1 MTSQGMNQPI
11 HLDPTQSGWTRGAVR
26 LMSAG
31 LVCVLLAVT
40 IQYVEKSGEDRS
52 AFNRWRRQV
61 RELVQGE
68 DVYQKYIYPNAPMM
82 GLLLY
87 PLAELPRGQV
97 GPVTVDVGALTW
109 FALKVGMACLAVIW
123 TIRLVQEPGIPFPL
137 VGRVV
142 LVLLC
147 LRPIIGD
154 LSHGNVNLLILFL
167 VVAALY
173 LFRHSR
179 DFLAGLVLAL
189 AITCKVT
196 PALFVP
202 YFLWKRARRTLL
214 GCAAGL
220 VLFFGLIPGSVLG
233 FEHTATITRSWID
246 KMILPFTVHGEVT
259 TEHHNQSLVGLV
271 YRLTTTSPSF
281 YDEDDQP
288 VAYHNLVSWSP
299 ESARLLVKVLGL
311 GFLALLFWS
320 SRADLLPRTQT
331 RLAAEYALVILGML
345 LFSERTWK
353 HHCVTLV
360 LPIGLLCYLMTAWP
374 MPRGHRFMLG
384 VVLAGSFLLMSTT
397 STSLTSGLGLGKH
410 AAKLAQVY
418 GAYVWAEL
426 LLLAATV
433 FVLRRHLSRPTAP
446 FLSGKVGI
454 PPSGAVVQHPS
465 EAA

>member
-1 MTSQGMNQPI
+1 MTQPR
-11 HLDPTQSGWTRGAVR
+11 HADSTQPWWTRGAAQV
-26 LMSAG
+26 LTAG

-40 IQYVEKSGEDRS
+40 IQYVDKSGEDRS

-82 GLLLY
+82 GLMLY
-87 PLAELPRGQV
+87 PLAELPRWQIGQ
-97 GPVTVDVGALTW
+97 VTVDVGALTW

-123 TIRLVQEPGIPFPL
+123 TIFLVQEPGLPFPL
-137 VGRVV
+137 VGRMA
-142 LVLLC
+142 LVFLC

-173 LFRHSR
+173 LFRRRR
-179 DFLAGLVLAL
+179 DFLAGIVLAL

-202 YFLWKRARRTLL
+202 YFLWKRAWQTLL

-220 VLFFGLIPGSVLG
+220 ILFFVMIPASVLG
-233 FEHTATITRSWID
+233 LEHTMAITRSWID
-246 KMILPFTVHGEVT
+246 KMILPFTIRGEVT

-271 YRLTTTSPSF
+271 YRLTTDSPSF

-288 VAYHNLVSWSP
+288 VAYHNLVSWP
-299 ESARLLVKVLGL
+299 AESARLFVKVLAL
-311 GFLALLFWS
+311 SFLALLFWTC
-320 SRADLLPRTQT
+320 RATLSPRTQT

-360 LPIGLLCYLMTAWP
+360 LPIGLLCYLLTAWP
-374 MPRGHRFMLG
+374 MPRWHRLL
-384 VVLAGSFLLMSTT
+384 LAATLAASFLLMSTT
-397 STSLTSGLGLGKH
+397 STSLTSGLGLGKQ

-433 FVLRRHLSRPTAP
+433 LVLQCHLSPSSASP
-446 FLSGKVGI
+446 PLDKVSN
-454 PPSGAVVQHPS
+454 PAAGATLKHQS